1 MNYTSVCFDTKRNQ
15 DPNKSWIPGIP
26 VQYVIHEI
34 MRKFNTTSYLEIH
47 NMDDVKRY
55 VEMIPTGKTDIIYI
69 DLYEPYENL
78 FVIIDICKCLL
89 SKTGFILVD
98 KLFPYYAEFDYVFN
112 TCTLAFIKCRQ
123 FNETR
128 NEGYQFNMLW
138 DCSYGLGVIRK
149 GDDQYACYNMKDAF
163 DITYEEFEHFF
174 GVCMNPVETHKFLDV
189 LECKS
194 NEYKYSVITAIFG
207 EYEMV
212 REIQDPRDD
221 VEYVLVTDNP
231 NLVSTTWK
239 IKLVDSFFDGMS
251 GYAKSFYVKYHP
263 FEFIESDVFLWIDGS
278 IQIKKDFT
286 EAIMTP
292 FINSNY
298 DLLELTNM
306 VNNIGRWEAGRWAVN
321 GFHGFTEHQRDII
334 DNLFK
339 DEPWVDESE
348 VQTTIYGGKNTRL
361 LNMINC
367 RTWDIMR
374 RNPGE
379 GKDVAILYMPQRGM
393 VLSKYIW
400 NTHKTCIFES
410 EILFSDYFEYCY
422 HNSTSSQRAGWLE
435 YWDQLNPQLW
445 GVNENPIR
453 PKKLN

>member
-1 MNYTSVCFDTKRNQ
+1 MDMNYSSVCFDTKRNQ

-47 NMDDVKRY
+47 NMADVKRY
-55 VEMIPTGKTDIIYI
+55 MEMIPTGKTDIIYI
-69 DLYEPYENL
+69 DLHEPHENL
-78 FVIIDICKCLL
+78 FIIIDICKCLL

-98 KLFPYYAEFDYVFN
+98 KLFPYYMEFDD
-112 TCTLAFIKCRQ
+112 TCALGFIKCRQ

-138 DCSYGLGVIRK
+138 DCSYGLGVIQE
-149 GDDQYACYNMKDAF
+149 GDDQYACYNLKDAF
-163 DITYEEFEHFF
+163 DITYEDFEHFF

-231 NLVSTTWK
+231 NLTSTTWK

-306 VNNIGRWEAGRWAVN
+306 VNNIGRWEAGRWAAN
-321 GFHGFTEHQRDII
+321 GFHGFTEHQRNII

-422 HNSTSSQRAGWLE
+422 HNSTSSQRTGWME
-435 YWDQLNPQLW
+435 YWDQLEPQLW
-445 GVNENPIR
+445 GVNENLLR